1 MTEQQVEKLREIHGL
16 NELAEPEKESI
27 FEKIKE
33 QFEDKLVRIL
43 LISAI
48 ISFVVSYFGKSSKS
62 KNLKKKY
69 FEKNYLFFINYK

>member
-1 MTEQQVEKLREIHGL
+1 L

-43 LISAI
+43 LLSAI
-48 ISFVVSYFGKSSKS
+48 ISFVVSYFGKISKS
-62 KNLKKKY
+62 IHFKKKIII
-69 FEKNYLFFINYK
+69 FHQ